1 MKLVSFNAL
10 KTLHIKEAHY
20 IKPEH
25 LFKEKDTIKEADWI
39 LYPEYW
45 QINSLV
51 YGLKKNIFPNISTYH
66 LGHNK
71 IEMTRALMTVC
82 PQNVPYTEILSNTP
96 INQEYILDMFS
107 FPFIAKEVKSSM
119 GYGVHLIEDKKQFHS
134 YCNENEILY
143 IQEKLPIDRDMR
155 IIYVG
160 NEVVSSY
167 WRIGGEN
174 SFKNNV
180 AQGGSISYDNI
191 PSEALALVDK
201 VAKTLNINHAG
212 FDVAEI
218 DGNYYF
224 FEFNVFFGT
233 KGLINKSIKL
243 EELILRY
250 LEKQTPPSLP
260 TNPNS
265 PFPKG
270 A

>member
-10 KTLHIKEAHY
+10 KTLHIKEACY

-25 LFKEKDTIKEADWI
+25 IFREKDTIKEADWI

-71 IEMTRALMTVC
+71 IEMTRAFMTVC
-82 PQNVPYTEILSNTP
+82 PQNIPYTEILSSTP
-96 INQEYILDMFS
+96 FNQEYILDKFS
-107 FPFIAKEVKSSM
+107 FPFIAKEIKSSM
-119 GYGVHLIEDKKQFHS
+119 GYGVHLIEDKKQFQS
-134 YCNENEILY
+134 YCNENDVLY

-155 IIYVG
+155 IIYLG
-160 NEVVSSY
+160 DEIISSY

-191 PSEALALVDK
+191 PKKALALVDM
-201 VAKTLNINHAG
+201 VAKSLNINHAG
-212 FDVAEI
+212 FDVAEV
-218 DGNYYF
+218 DGNYYI
-224 FEFNVFFGT
+224 FEFNVLFGT
-233 KGLINKSIKL
+233 KGLVDKSIKL
-243 EELILRY
+243 DELVLNY
-250 LEKQTPPSLP
+250 LQKQTPSLP
-260 TNPNS
+260 DPQS
-265 PFPKG
+265 PFPKVS
-270 A
+270 